1 MPTPPAVR
9 AEPTSVRAEPT
20 SVRTEPTS
28 VRAEPVE
35 ALTLALWQSPYAPT
49 PTQALAALDT
59 AAAQASAQGAALLVC
74 PEMSLTGYQIGAT
87 QIAAL
92 AEPADGL
99 LSQAVAALAQRHR
112 VAIVYGY
119 PERHTEGRPYNA
131 VQFIDAAGQR
141 LAHYRKT
148 HLFGDVDRA
157 QFSPG
162 PQAPAVFAWRGWRLG
177 LLVCYDIEFPE
188 PARMLALQGADAVL
202 VPTANMIEFDEVQ
215 RVLLP
220 ARALENR
227 LYVAYANACGP
238 ESCTTYGGLST
249 VCGPM
254 GAALAQAGRSEA
266 LLLATL
272 ARNDLTEAR
281 PSSQLPHRRTDL

>member
-1 MPTPPAVR
+1 MSAPPD
-9 AEPTSVRAEPT
+9 S
-20 SVRTEPTS
+20 
-28 VRAEPVE
+28 
-35 ALTLALWQSPYAPT
+35 LTLALWQSPYAPST
-49 PTQALAALDT
+49 AQALTALDT
-59 AAAQASAQGAALLVC
+59 AAAEASAQGASLLVC
-74 PEMSLTGYQIGAT
+74 PEMSLTGYQIGA
-87 QIAAL
+87 AAVATL
-92 AEPADGL
+92 AEPADGP
-99 LSQAVAALAQRHR
+99 LSQAVAAIAQRHR

-119 PERHTEGRPYNA
+119 PERHAEGKPYNA
-131 VQFIDAAGQR
+131 VQFIDASGQR

-162 PQAPAVFAWRGWRLG
+162 PQAPAVVAWRGWRLG
-177 LLVCYDIEFPE
+177 LLICYDIEFPE

-227 LYVAYANACGP
+227 LFVAYANACGP
-238 ESCTTYGGLST
+238 EGTTTYGGLST

-254 GAALAQAGRSEA
+254 GAVLAQSGREA
-266 LLLATL
+266 ALMLGTL
-272 ARNDLTEAR
+272 ARDDLQASR
-281 PSSQLPHRRTDL
+281 RSSQLPQRRSDLLAPERPARAPHEKR